1 MDFWRCWNIGRIY
14 FRFFLI
20 SLTPTT
26 KAVIEKHVFFLEI
39 NRVFLLLIQ
48 YNYLYLTNEQTNKD
62 MNNPTNEELQ
72 NQLKRLNESIGKSW
86 IGDDHITAKIQDIEQ
101 ELNRRELT
109 NKNK

>member
-1 MDFWRCWNIGRIY
+1 
-14 FRFFLI
+14 
-20 SLTPTT
+20 
-26 KAVIEKHVFFLEI
+26 
-39 NRVFLLLIQ
+39 
-48 YNYLYLTNEQTNKD
+48 